1 MFISYQSLILV
12 LLGFLMLCGQSS
24 ATTVVIDARDASN
37 AEEAEDMYQQAVIEA
52 AEQGGVPVYIKLLI
66 FGDVGFDPGVIEIPY
81 GISHIRTDVYIHGPV
96 TRQVTIRLNDLR
108 TSNRY
113 YLNLYSEIN
122 IR

>member
-12 LLGFLMLCGQSS
+12 LLGLLMLCGQSS